1 MTASEGG
8 DGAGDG
14 AGGGWGEDLRVAAL
28 FLTRLPLAVAG
39 APAPGRLAG
48 AARAFPVVGV
58 GLGFAA
64 GLVYAAAHSLGLP
77 PGLAALAALA
87 ALILLTG
94 ALHED
99 ALADLADGLGG
110 GSGRDD
116 KLEIMRDS
124 RLGSYGAVALVL
136 ALLARLGALAAIA
149 EPGAVMAALIAAGAV
164 SRTAMVG
171 LMHRLEPARRDGQG
185 AAAGRPD
192 DPGLYTALAIAA
204 VVALVLVGLA
214 AGLAAL
220 LAAGLGAA
228 AIGAL
233 ARRQIGGST
242 GDVLGAGQQAA
253 EVLFLFAVVA
263 LS

>member
-1 MTASEGG
+1 M
-8 DGAGDG
+8 
-14 AGGGWGEDLRVAAL
+14 
-28 FLTRLPLAVAG
+28 
-39 APAPGRLAG
+39 
-48 AARAFPVVGV
+48 
-58 GLGFAA
+58 
-64 GLVYAAAHSLGLP
+64 
-77 PGLAALAALA
+77 
-87 ALILLTG
+87 
-94 ALHED
+94 
-99 ALADLADGLGG
+99 
-110 GSGRDD
+110 
-116 KLEIMRDS
+116 
-124 RLGSYGAVALVL
+124 
-136 ALLARLGALAAIA
+136 
-149 EPGAVMAALIAAGAV
+149 AAGAV
-164 SRTAMVG
+164 SRAAMVG